1 MLVDHPRQ
9 LASPANQRK
18 LCKNRGKGLAK
29 CETLTNG
36 GNPPESQYIW
46 HTDATNNSKPVEAVG
61 LQLKRPNFPQL
72 LRGHLRKLG

>member
-18 LCKNRGKGLAK
+18 LCENRGKGLVK

-36 GNPPESQYIW
+36 GNTPESQYIW
-46 HTDATNNSKPVEAVG
+46 HTDAANNNKPMEAVG
-61 LQLKRPNFPQL
+61 LQLTRPNFPGL
-72 LRGHLRKLG
+72 LTGCL